1 MAELEATADDAE
13 EERRRR
19 DEVLRKAREGGRE
32 GGREGHA
39 RGLWSGDHISVL
51 TLTYPPSL
59 PSSLPPS
66 PQREADENKAR
77 AEKSEAYRNAM
88 EKRQAR
94 DKVVAKVREGGVACL
109 HRGSHSRALLH
120 LPQRLF
126 PHRLAFLP
134 SLLPPPSLPLI
145 LFPALALQKPVK
157 AAPPAP
163 LPPSRPPRSLEA
175 EEAEE
180 EDSDLAASLE
190 RARRLARLQ
199 VGREEG
205 REEENICVFHLR
217 VFPYITSPS
226 LPPSLPP
233 SLGEA
238 QARWYC
244 RGPWRRASCAGGPSA
259 SGGEKEGREGGREG
273 ENTKSVS
280 LFAKES
286 SI

>member
-126 PHRLAFLP
+126 PHRLFFPPFFLLLLFP
-134 SLLPPPSLPLI
+134 LFSSLPLPYRNQSRPPLPPPFLPPALPAVSKQRRRRRRTVTLPL
-145 LFPALALQKPVK
+145 L
-157 AAPPAP
+157 
-163 LPPSRPPRSLEA
+163 
-175 EEAEE
+175 
-180 EDSDLAASLE
+180 
-190 RARRLARLQ
+190 
-199 VGREEG
+199 
-205 REEENICVFHLR
+205 
-217 VFPYITSPS
+217 
-226 LPPSLPP
+226 
-233 SLGEA
+233 
-238 QARWYC
+238 
-244 RGPWRRASCAGGPSA
+244 
-259 SGGEKEGREGGREG
+259 
-273 ENTKSVS
+273 
-280 LFAKES
+280 
-286 SI
+286 